1 MVDLI
6 RSLRIPAAALALA
19 IASAGASSALSGEV
33 AGSAAILDGDTIQ
46 IGETRIRLV
55 GIDAPETDQRCLD
68 RAGKLWLCGIA
79 AREAVSDLV
88 ANRPVR
94 CQWSGMDIY
103 RRMLATCW
111 VAGEN
116 INRWLV
122 RQGLALAYIKYSRE
136 FVEDEKQA
144 RDATRGM
151 WSGVFIAP
159 WDWRTRTRLTP
170 LLGSG
175 ASGASLE
182 SLLTQEEAP
191 PNPACSIKGNVNR
204 KGERIFHVP
213 GQHDYG
219 RVNMKSPAKRWFCS
233 EEEAIAAGWRKAM
246 R

>member
-1 MVDLI
+1 MRAILFAGRIALI
-6 RSLRIPAAALALA
+6 LAFVA
-19 IASAGASSALSGEV
+19 SIANASPLDSGQVEV
-33 AGSAAILDGDTIQ
+33 LDGDTIR

-55 GIDAPETDQRCLD
+55 GIDAPETDQRSLD

-79 AREAVSDLV
+79 AREAVSGLV

-103 RRMLATCW
+103 GRMLATCW

-122 RQGLALAYIKYSRE
+122 RQGLALAYVKYSRE

-151 WSGVFIAP
+151 WSGAFIAP
-159 WDWRTRTRLTP
+159 WDWRTRTRVTP
-170 LLGSG
+170 VLGSG
-175 ASGASLE
+175 ASGASPE
-182 SLLTQEEAP
+182 SLLAEEETP
-191 PNPACSIKGNVNR
+191 PNPACQIKGNVNR
-204 KGERIFHVP
+204 DGERVFHVP

-219 RVNMKSPAKRWFCS
+219 RVNMKSLAKRWFCS
-233 EEEAIAAGWRKAM
+233 EEEAMAAGWRKAK